1 MEGRKYHGKLVW
13 ETGTEKR
20 RTMTVYQWRCSPAEK
35 EALLVQAA
43 QERRPANKVL
53 SDALAAYLESR

>member
-1 MEGRKYHGKLVW
+1 MDGRKYHGKLVW
-13 ETGTEKR
+13 ETGTEKN

-35 EALLVQAA
+35 EALLVRAA

-53 SDALAAYLESR
+53 SDALAAYLKED

>member
-1 MEGRKYHGKLVW
+1 
-13 ETGTEKR
+13 
-20 RTMTVYQWRCSPAEK
+20 MTVYQWRCSPAEK